1 MVSFDSASKRVV
13 QQHPRDFVAFA
24 FNLRGIRPDEFTNVE
39 LITPELPAVVNMRQ
53 ADVLLKVNLRGTD
66 VLVHFEIQTTD
77 SFDPPMALRMAGYII
92 RLIEKYRMAV
102 YSHVI
107 YLRPNAGLRDP
118 GYFAQAIAGHR
129 VWVEY
134 EVIRLAELE
143 GQAILDAQLPGLL
156 PFTPLMRRPADVSA
170 DAWLQ
175 QCIEA
180 VDSLS
185 VPHKLD
191 LLGSLAALAS
201 AIYDTATILD
211 MIRRITMEV
220 IPIVEHLAGHAI
232 RDTRREDILKVLE
245 ARLHPDVAGAFKPA
259 LESVE
264 NSQQLEALFDASLR
278 INSVEEFQHL
288 LDATNNGAGNGAAG
302 QS

>member
-1 MVSFDSASKRVV
+1 MVSFDSASKRVI

-24 FNLRGIRPDEFTNVE
+24 FNLRGIRPDEFTDVE
-39 LITPELPAVVNMRQ
+39 LITPELPAVDMRQ

-77 SFDPPMALRMAGYII
+77 SYDLPMALRMAGYII
-92 RLIEKYRMAV
+92 RLIEKYRMDV

-118 GYFAQAIAGHR
+118 GYFAQAIDAHR
-129 VWVEY
+129 VLIEY

-180 VDSLS
+180 VDGLS

-201 AIYDTATILD
+201 AIYDIATISE
-211 MIRRITMEV
+211 MIRRLTMEA
-220 IPIVEHLAGHAI
+220 IPIVEYWGAQAANERSRQH
-232 RDTRREDILKVLE
+232 VLE
-245 ARLHPDVAGAFKPA
+245 LLELRLQPDVAVTFKPA
-259 LESVE
+259 LERIENAQRLTELVRAAALADSV
-264 NSQQLEALFDASLR
+264 AD
-278 INSVEEFQHL
+278 FQKV

>member
-24 FNLRGIRPDEFTNVE
+24 FNLRGIRPDEFTHVE
-39 LITPELPAVVNMRQ
+39 LITPELPAVDMRQ

-92 RLIEKYRMAV
+92 RLIEKYRMDV

-118 GYFAQAIAGHR
+118 GYFAQAIAAQR
-129 VWVEY
+129 VLVEY
-134 EVIRLAELE
+134 EVIRLAEVE
-143 GQAILDAQLPGLL
+143 GQAILDAELPGLL

-201 AIYDTATILD
+201 AIYDIATISE
-211 MIRRITMEV
+211 MIRRLTMEA
-220 IPIVEHLAGHAI
+220 IPIVEYWGAQAI

-245 ARLHPDVAGAFKPA
+245 ARLHPEVAGAFKPA
-259 LESVE
+259 LEAIENVQRLDELVRAAALADSV
-264 NSQQLEALFDASLR
+264 AD
-278 INSVEEFQHL
+278 FQKV
-288 LDATNNGAGNGAAG
+288 LDATSNGTGNGAAG

>member
-24 FNLRGIRPDEFTNVE
+24 FNLRGIRPDEFTDVE

-107 YLRPNAGLRDP
+107 YLRPTAGLRDL
-118 GYFAQAIAGHR
+118 GYFAQAIAGQQ
-129 VWVEY
+129 VLVEY
-134 EVIRLAELE
+134 EVIRLAELD

-175 QCIEA
+175 RCIEA

-191 LLGSLAALAS
+191 LLGSLAALAN
-201 AIYDTATILD
+201 ATYDTATISE
-211 MIRRITMEV
+211 MIRRTTMEA
-220 IPIVEHLAGHAI
+220 IPIVEYWGAQAANERSRQH
-232 RDTRREDILKVLE
+232 VLE
-245 ARLHPDVAGAFKPA
+245 LLELRLQPEVAGAFKPA
-259 LESVE
+259 LERIENAQRLAELVRAAALADSV
-264 NSQQLEALFDASLR
+264 AD
-278 INSVEEFQHL
+278 FQKV
-288 LDATNNGAGNGAAG
+288 LDATSNGAGNGAAG

>member
-1 MVSFDSASKRVV
+1 MVSFDSASKRVI

-24 FNLRGIRPDEFTNVE
+24 FNLRGIRPDEFTDVE
-39 LITPELPAVVNMRQ
+39 LITPELPAVDMRQ

-77 SFDPPMALRMAGYII
+77 SYDLPMALRMAGYII
-92 RLIEKYRMAV
+92 RLIEKYRMDV

-118 GYFAQAIAGHR
+118 GYFAQAIDGQR
-129 VWVEY
+129 VLVEY
-134 EVIRLAELE
+134 EVIRLAEVD
-143 GQAILDAQLPGLL
+143 GQAILDAELPGLL

-175 QCIEA
+175 RCIEA

-201 AIYDTATILD
+201 AIYDIATISE
-211 MIRRITMEV
+211 MIRRLTMEA
-220 IPIVEHLAGHAI
+220 IPIVEYWGAQAANERSRQHV
-232 RDTRREDILKVLE
+232 LKLLE
-245 ARLHPDVAGAFKPA
+245 LRLQPDVADAFKPA
-259 LESVE
+259 LARIENAQRLDELVCAAALADSV
-264 NSQQLEALFDASLR
+264 AD
-278 INSVEEFQHL
+278 FQKV
-288 LDATNNGAGNGAAG
+288 LDATSNGTGNGAAG

>member
-1 MVSFDSASKRVV
+1 MVSFDSASKRVI

-24 FNLRGIRPDEFTNVE
+24 FNLRGIRPDEFTDVE
-39 LITPELPAVVNMRQ
+39 LITPELPAVDMRQ

-77 SFDPPMALRMAGYII
+77 SYDLPMALRMAGYII
-92 RLIEKYRMAV
+92 RLIEKYRMDV

-118 GYFAQAIAGHR
+118 GYFAQAIDAHR
-129 VWVEY
+129 VLIEY

-191 LLGSLAALAS
+191 MLSALAVLGS
-201 AIYDTATILD
+201 AIYDIATILD
-211 MIRRITMEV
+211 MIRRTTMDV
-220 IPIVEHLAGHAI
+220 APIVEYLGAHAANE
-232 RDTRREDILKVLE
+232 RSREHILELLE
-245 ARLHPDVAGAFKPA
+245 VRLHPDVAVAFKPA
-259 LESVE
+259 LESIE
-264 NSQQLEALFDASLR
+264 NAQRLKALFNAALR
-278 INSVEEFQHL
+278 INSVEEFRHL
-288 LDATNNGAGNGAAG
+288 LDATNNGTGNGAAG

>member
-1 MVSFDSASKRVV
+1 MVSFDSASKRVG

-24 FNLRGIRPDEFTNVE
+24 FNLRGIRPDEFTDVE

-107 YLRPNAGLRDP
+107 YLRPNAGLRDL
-118 GYFAQAIAGHR
+118 GYFAQAIDAHR
-129 VWVEY
+129 VLVEY
-134 EVIRLAELE
+134 EVIRLAEVD

-175 QCIEA
+175 RCIEA
-180 VDSLS
+180 VDGLS

-201 AIYDTATILD
+201 ATYDTATILD

-232 RDTRREDILKVLE
+232 RDTRREDILKLLE
-245 ARLHPDVAGAFKPA
+245 LRLQPEVAGAFKPT
-259 LESVE
+259 LDSIE
-264 NSQQLEALFDASLR
+264 NAQQLEALFEAAALAD
-278 INSVEEFQHL
+278 SVADFQKV
-288 LDATNNGAGNGAAG
+288 LDATSNGAGNGAAG

>member
-1 MVSFDSASKRVV
+1 MVSFDSASKRVI

-24 FNLRGIRPDEFTNVE
+24 FNLRGIRPDEFTHVE
-39 LITPELPAVVNMRQ
+39 LITPELPAVDMRQ
-53 ADVLLKVNLRGTD
+53 ADVVLKVNLRGTD

-92 RLIEKYRMAV
+92 RLIEKYRMDV

-107 YLRPNAGLRDP
+107 YLRPTAGLRDV
-118 GYFAQAIAGHR
+118 GYFAQAIAGQQ
-129 VWVEY
+129 VLVEY
-134 EVIRLAELE
+134 QVIRLAEVD

-175 QCIEA
+175 RCIEA

-191 LLGSLAALAS
+191 LLGSLAALAN
-201 AIYDTATILD
+201 ATYDIATISE
-211 MIRRITMEV
+211 MIRRLTMEA
-220 IPIVEHLAGHAI
+220 IPIVEYWGAQAI

-245 ARLHPDVAGAFKPA
+245 ARLHPDVAVAFKPA
-259 LESVE
+259 LESIE
-264 NSQQLEALFDASLR
+264 NAQRLDELVRAAALAD
-278 INSVEEFQHL
+278 SVADFQKV
-288 LDATNNGAGNGAAG
+288 LDATSNGTGNGAAG

>member
-1 MVSFDSASKRVV
+1 MVSFDSASKRVI

-24 FNLRGIRPDEFTNVE
+24 FNLRGIRPDEFTHVE

-92 RLIEKYRMAV
+92 RLIEKYRMDV

-118 GYFAQAIAGHR
+118 GYFAQAIAGQR
-129 VWVEY
+129 VLVEY

-175 QCIEA
+175 RCIEA
-180 VDSLS
+180 VDGLS

-191 LLGSLAALAS
+191 LLGSLAALAN
-201 AIYDTATILD
+201 ATYDIATISE
-211 MIRRITMEV
+211 MIRRITMEA
-220 IPIVEHLAGHAI
+220 IPIVEYWGAQAANERSRQHV
-232 RDTRREDILKVLE
+232 LKLLE
-245 ARLHPDVAGAFKPA
+245 LRLQPEGAGAFKPA
-259 LESVE
+259 LERIE
-264 NSQQLEALFDASLR
+264 NAQQLAALFEAAALAD
-278 INSVEEFQHL
+278 SVADFQKV
-288 LDATNNGAGNGAAG
+288 LDATSNGAGNGAAG

>member
-24 FNLRGIRPDEFTNVE
+24 FNLRGIRPDEFTHVE
-39 LITPELPAVVNMRQ
+39 LITPELPAVDMRQ

-107 YLRPNAGLRDP
+107 YLRPNAGLRDL

-156 PFTPLMRRPADVSA
+156 PFTPLMRRPADVSG

-180 VDSLS
+180 VDGLS

-201 AIYDTATILD
+201 ATYDTATILD

-232 RDTRREDILKVLE
+232 RDTRREDILKVLG
-245 ARLHPDVAGAFKPA
+245 ARLHPDVADTFKPA

-264 NSQQLEALFDASLR
+264 NAQRLEELVYAAALAD
-278 INSVEEFQHL
+278 SVADFQKV
-288 LDATNNGAGNGAAG
+288 LDATSNGAGNGAAG

>member
-1 MVSFDSASKRVV
+1 MVSFDSASKRVM

-24 FNLRGIRPDEFTNVE
+24 FNLRGIRPDEFSDVE
-39 LITPELPAVVNMRQ
+39 LITPELPAVDMRQ
-53 ADVLLKVNLRGTD
+53 ADVLIKVNLRGTD

-92 RLIEKYRMAV
+92 RLIEKYRMDV

-107 YLRPNAGLRDP
+107 YLRPDAGVQDV
-118 GYFAQAIAGHR
+118 GFFAQEIVGHQ
-129 VWVEY
+129 VLIEY
-134 EVIRLAELE
+134 EVIRLADLE

-156 PFTPLMRRPADVSA
+156 PFTPLMRPPADVSA

-180 VDSLS
+180 VDGLS

-201 AIYDTATILD
+201 AIYDIATISE
-211 MIRRITMEV
+211 MIRRTTMEA
-220 IPIVEHLAGHAI
+220 IPIVEYWGAQAANERSRQHV
-232 RDTRREDILKVLE
+232 LKLLE
-245 ARLHPDVAGAFKPA
+245 LRLQPEGAGAFKPA
-259 LESVE
+259 LDRIE
-264 NSQQLEALFDASLR
+264 NAQQLEALFEAAALAD
-278 INSVEEFQHL
+278 SVADFQKV
-288 LDATNNGAGNGAAG
+288 LDATSDGTGNGAAG

>member
-1 MVSFDSASKRVV
+1 MVSFDSASKRVI

-24 FNLRGIRPDEFTNVE
+24 FNLRGIRPDEFTDVE
-39 LITPELPAVVNMRQ
+39 LITPELPAVDMRQ

-77 SFDPPMALRMAGYII
+77 SYDLPMALRMAGYII
-92 RLIEKYRMAV
+92 RLIEKYRMDV

-118 GYFAQAIAGHR
+118 GYFAQAIDAHR
-129 VWVEY
+129 VLIEY
-134 EVIRLAELE
+134 EVIRLAEVD
-143 GQAILDAQLPGLL
+143 GQAILDAEFPGLL

-175 QCIEA
+175 RCIEA

-201 AIYDTATILD
+201 AIYDIATISE
-211 MIRRITMEV
+211 MIRRLTMEA
-220 IPIVEHLAGHAI
+220 IPIVEYWGAQAANERSRQHV
-232 RDTRREDILKVLE
+232 LKLLE
-245 ARLHPDVAGAFKPA
+245 LRLQPDVAVTFKPA
-259 LESVE
+259 LERIE
-264 NSQQLEALFDASLR
+264 NAQQLEVLFEAAALAD
-278 INSVEEFQHL
+278 SVADFQKV

>member
-1 MVSFDSASKRVV
+1 MVSFDSASKRVM
-13 QQHPRDFVAFA
+13 QLHPRDFVAFA
-24 FNLRGIRPDEFTNVE
+24 FNLRGIRPDEFSDVE
-39 LITPELPAVVNMRQ
+39 LITPELPAVDMRQ
-53 ADVLLKVNLRGTD
+53 ADVLIKVNLRGTD

-92 RLIEKYRMAV
+92 RLIEKYRMDV

-118 GYFAQAIAGHR
+118 GYFAQAIDAHQ
-129 VWVEY
+129 VLLEY
-134 EVIRLAELE
+134 QVIRLAELE

-156 PFTPLMRRPADVSA
+156 PFTPLMRPPADVSA

-180 VDSLS
+180 VDGLS

-191 LLGSLAALAS
+191 LLGSLAALGS
-201 AIYDTATILD
+201 AIYDIATISE
-211 MIRRITMEV
+211 MIRRTTMEA
-220 IPIVEHLAGHAI
+220 IPIVEYWGAQAANERSRQH
-232 RDTRREDILKVLE
+232 ILKLLG
-245 ARLHPDVAGAFKPA
+245 ARLDPDVAVAFKPA
-259 LESVE
+259 LESIE
-264 NSQQLEALFDASLR
+264 NTQRLEALFDASLR
-278 INSVEEFQHL
+278 IDSVEEFRHL
-288 LDATNNGAGNGAAG
+288 LETTRDGAGNGAAG

>member
-1 MVSFDSASKRVV
+1 MVSFDSASKRVI

-24 FNLRGIRPDEFTNVE
+24 FNLRGIRPDEFTHVE

-92 RLIEKYRMAV
+92 RLIEKYRMDV

-107 YLRPNAGLRDP
+107 YLRPNAGLRDV
-118 GYFAQAIAGHR
+118 GYFTQAIAGQR
-129 VWVEY
+129 VLVEY
-134 EVIRLAELE
+134 EVIRLAEVD

-175 QCIEA
+175 RCIEA
-180 VDSLS
+180 VDGLS

-191 LLGSLAALAS
+191 MLSALAVLGS
-201 AIYDTATILD
+201 AIYDIATILE
-211 MIRRITMEV
+211 MIRRTTMDV
-220 IPIVEHLAGHAI
+220 APIVEYLGAHAANERA
-232 RDTRREDILKVLE
+232 RDYILKALG
-245 ARLHPDVAGAFKPA
+245 ARLQPDVAGAFKPA
-259 LESVE
+259 LESIE
-264 NSQQLEALFDASLR
+264 NAQQLEALFDASLR
-278 INSVEEFQHL
+278 IDSVEEFRHL
-288 LDATNNGAGNGAAG
+288 LDATSNGAGNGAAG

>member
-1 MVSFDSASKRVV
+1 MVSFDSASKRVI

-24 FNLRGIRPDEFTNVE
+24 FNLRGIRPDEFTDVE

-92 RLIEKYRMAV
+92 RLIEKYRMDV

-107 YLRPNAGLRDP
+107 YLRPNAGLRDL
-118 GYFAQAIAGHR
+118 GYFTQAIAGHR

-134 EVIRLAELE
+134 EVIRLAEVD

-175 QCIEA
+175 RCIEA

-201 AIYDTATILD
+201 ATYDTATILD
-211 MIRRITMEV
+211 MIRRLTMEV

-232 RDTRREDILKVLE
+232 RDTRREDILKVLG
-245 ARLHPDVAGAFKPA
+245 ARLHPDVADTFKPA

-264 NSQQLEALFDASLR
+264 NAQRLEELVYAAALAD
-278 INSVEEFQHL
+278 SVADFQKV
-288 LDATNNGAGNGAAG
+288 LDATSNGAGNGAAG

>member
-1 MVSFDSASKRVV
+1 MVSFDSASKRVI

-24 FNLRGIRPDEFTNVE
+24 FNLRGIRPDEFTHVE
-39 LITPELPAVVNMRQ
+39 LITPELPAVDMRQ

-92 RLIEKYRMAV
+92 RLIEKYRMDV

-118 GYFAQAIAGHR
+118 GYFAQAIAGQR
-129 VWVEY
+129 VLVEY
-134 EVIRLAELE
+134 EVIRLAEVE
-143 GQAILDAQLPGLL
+143 GQAILDAELPGLL

-175 QCIEA
+175 RCIEA

-191 LLGSLAALAS
+191 MLSALAVLGS
-201 AIYDTATILD
+201 AIYDIATILD
-211 MIRRITMEV
+211 MIRRTTMDV
-220 IPIVEHLAGHAI
+220 APIVEYLGAHAANE
-232 RDTRREDILKVLE
+232 RSREHILELLE
-245 ARLHPDVAGAFKPA
+245 VRLHPDVAVAFKPA
-259 LESVE
+259 LESIE
-264 NSQQLEALFDASLR
+264 NAQRLKALFNAALR
-278 INSVEEFQHL
+278 INSVEEFRHL
-288 LDATNNGAGNGAAG
+288 LDATNNGTGNGAAG

>member
-1 MVSFDSASKRVV
+1 MVSFDSASKRVM
-13 QQHPRDFVAFA
+13 QLHPRDFVAFA
-24 FNLRGIRPDEFTNVE
+24 FNLRGIRPDEFSDVE
-39 LITPELPAVVNMRQ
+39 LITPELPAVDMRQ
-53 ADVLLKVNLRGTD
+53 ADVLIKVNLRGTD

-92 RLIEKYRMAV
+92 RLIEKYRMDV

-107 YLRPNAGLRDP
+107 YLRPDAGVQDV
-118 GYFAQAIAGHR
+118 GFFAQEIVGHQ
-129 VWVEY
+129 VLIEY
-134 EVIRLAELE
+134 EVIRLADLE

-156 PFTPLMRRPADVSA
+156 PFTPLMRPAADVSA

-175 QCIEA
+175 RCIEA

-201 AIYDTATILD
+201 AIYDIATISE
-211 MIRRITMEV
+211 MIRRTTMEA
-220 IPIVEHLAGHAI
+220 IPIVEYWGAQAANE
-232 RDTRREDILKVLE
+232 RSREHILELLE
-245 ARLHPDVAGAFKPA
+245 ARLDPDVAVAFKPA
-259 LESVE
+259 LESIE
-264 NSQQLEALFDASLR
+264 NAQLLAELVRAAALAD
-278 INSVEEFQHL
+278 SVADFQKV
-288 LDATNNGAGNGAAG
+288 LDATSDGAGNGAAG

>member
-1 MVSFDSASKRVV
+1 MVSFDSASKRVI

-24 FNLRGIRPDEFTNVE
+24 FNLRGIRPDEFTDVE

-92 RLIEKYRMAV
+92 RLIEKYRMDV

-107 YLRPNAGLRDP
+107 YLRPNAGLRDL
-118 GYFAQAIAGHR
+118 GYFTQAIAGHR

-134 EVIRLAELE
+134 EVIRLAEVD

-175 QCIEA
+175 RCIEA

-201 AIYDTATILD
+201 AIYDIATISE
-211 MIRRITMEV
+211 MIRRLTMEA
-220 IPIVEHLAGHAI
+220 IPIVEYWGAQAI

-245 ARLHPDVAGAFKPA
+245 ARLHPDVADVFKPA
-259 LESVE
+259 LESIE
-264 NSQQLEALFDASLR
+264 NTQRLEALFDASLR
-278 INSVEEFQHL
+278 IDSVEEFQHL
-288 LDATNNGAGNGAAG
+288 LDTTSDGAGNGAAG

>member
-1 MVSFDSASKRVV
+1 MVSFDSASKRVI

-24 FNLRGIRPDEFTNVE
+24 FNLRGIRPDEFTHVE
-39 LITPELPAVVNMRQ
+39 LITPELPAVDMRQ
-53 ADVLLKVNLRGTD
+53 ADVVLKVNLRGTD

-92 RLIEKYRMAV
+92 RLIEKYRMDV

-118 GYFAQAIAGHR
+118 GYFTQAIAGQR
-129 VWVEY
+129 VLVEY
-134 EVIRLAELE
+134 QVIRLAEVE
-143 GQAILDAQLPGLL
+143 GQAILDAELPGLL

-175 QCIEA
+175 RCIEA

-191 LLGSLAALAS
+191 MLSALAVLGS
-201 AIYDTATILD
+201 AIYDIATILD
-211 MIRRITMEV
+211 MIRRTTMDV
-220 IPIVEHLAGHAI
+220 APIVEYLGAHAANE
-232 RDTRREDILKVLE
+232 RSREHILELLE
-245 ARLHPDVAGAFKPA
+245 VRLHPDVAVAFKPA
-259 LESVE
+259 LESIE
-264 NSQQLEALFDASLR
+264 NAQRLKALFNAALR
-278 INSVEEFQHL
+278 INSVEEFRHL
-288 LDATNNGAGNGAAG
+288 LDATNNGTGNGAAG

>member
-1 MVSFDSASKRVV
+1 MVSFDSASKRVI

-24 FNLRGIRPDEFTNVE
+24 FNLRGIRPDEFTHVE

-107 YLRPNAGLRDP
+107 YLRPNAGLRDL
-118 GYFAQAIAGHR
+118 GYFAQAIDAHR
-129 VWVEY
+129 VLVEY
-134 EVIRLAELE
+134 EVIRLAEVD

-175 QCIEA
+175 RCIEA

-191 LLGSLAALAS
+191 LLGSLAALAN
-201 AIYDTATILD
+201 ATYDTATILE
-211 MIRRITMEV
+211 MIRRTTMEV

-232 RDTRREDILKVLE
+232 RDTRRECILKVLE
-245 ARLHPDVAGAFKPA
+245 ARLQPDVAGAFKPA

-264 NSQQLEALFDASLR
+264 NSQQLEALFDAALR
-278 INSVEEFQHL
+278 IDSVEEFRHL
-288 LDATNNGAGNGAAG
+288 LDATSNGTGNGAAG